1 MKNQNFINSNS
12 LKNSLKQIK
21 KSIYH
26 ASALFGLTLSTA
38 FVAPPQY
45 AQFEGEF
52 LPSSI
57 TQAEFSLKNNQISN
71 HAFQHGEHLTYKI
84 YYYLGGAWIGAGEV
98 NFHLEDAGNQY
109 KMMARGKTYS
119 SYEWFFKVDDY
130 FESWV
135 DKNTLFPNVSY
146 RNVSEGKF
154 KVFDK
159 TAYNQKNKNAYFERG
174 RTSDNIDDKGTLKM
188 SNMMHDV
195 LSVLYY
201 TRNMDFGNMSS
212 GQNFA
217 VNVLLDKQEYPLSVR
232 FLGREQRKI
241 KSNGT
246 HKTIK
251 FSPQVVAGNVFKEG
265 GGMKVWASDDQNK
278 IPLYIESPV
287 SVGSVRVVL
296 SNYSGLRYPLSS
308 KLD

>member
-1 MKNQNFINSNS
+1 MKIQNRINLNF
-12 LKNSLKQIK
+12 LKNNKKQFLKIFY
-21 KSIYH
+21 ITTV
-26 ASALFGLTLSTA
+26 LLGLTLSMA
-38 FVAPPQY
+38 FITPPQY
-45 AQFEGEF
+45 VYNQEG
-52 LPSSI
+52 I
-57 TQAEFSLKNNQISN
+57 SLNKVQSSN
-71 HAFQHGEHLTYKI
+71 HVFQHGEHLTYKI

-98 NFHLEDAGNQY
+98 NFHIEDVGNQY
-109 KMMARGKTYS
+109 KMMASGKTYS

-154 KVFDK
+154 KIFDK
-159 TAYNQKNKNAYFERG
+159 TTYNQKNKSAYFERG
-174 RTSDNIDDKGTLKM
+174 RTSANIDDKGSLKM

-201 TRNMDFGNMSS
+201 TRTMDFDNMAS
-212 GQNFA
+212 GQTFP

-232 FLGREQRKI
+232 YLGREQRNI
-241 KSNGT
+241 KGNGT

-251 FSPQVVAGNVFKEG
+251 LSPQVVAGNVFKEG
-265 GGMKVWASDDQNK
+265 TAMKIWASDDQNK

-296 SNYSGLRYPLSS
+296 SSYRGLRYQLAS
-308 KLD
+308 KLN